1 MTETLASIEP
11 RRRFYFDWALP
22 ALFKPRQAF
31 TRITAQAGSVWLTP
45 MLILTLTTLLLVGAS
60 GWLKGQAA
68 TQGLNLPADYQYY
81 TPEQQ
86 AQFQQI
92 SQAQQGPVFMYVLPG
107 LIALGRIWLGW
118 LIVGGL
124 LHLVVTLLGGRGG
137 ASSAMNV
144 VAWAALA
151 FAVRDLVR
159 VAAMLVTRQLI
170 SSPGISG
177 FAPSGDSSLLLF
189 LGKLMAEIDL
199 YVVWHILLIIV
210 GVKVGSSL
218 STGKAVSGVVFTVLL
233 GLLLAALPGFL
244 AAKFSGLEMVRP
256 FFF

>member
-1 MTETLASIEP
+1 MMETLARIEP
-11 RRRFYFDWALP
+11 RRRVYFDWALP
-22 ALFKPRQAF
+22 TLFSPRKTFA
-31 TRITAQAGSVWLTP
+31 RITAQAGSLWLTP
-45 MLILTLTTLLLVGAS
+45 MLILTVTTLLLVAVS

-68 TQGLNLPADYQYY
+68 GQGLNIPADYQYY

-92 SQAQQGPVFMYVLPG
+92 SQAQQGPVFSYVLPG
-107 LIALGRIWLGW
+107 LVALGRIWIGW

-151 FAVRDLVR
+151 FAARDLVR
-159 VAAMLVTRQLI
+159 VVAMLLTHQAI
-170 SSPGISG
+170 NNPGLSG
-177 FAPSGDSSLLLF
+177 FAPASTAALPLF
-189 LGKLMAEIDL
+189 LGKLMAELDM
-199 YVVWHILLIIV
+199 YVLWHILLIIV
-210 GVKVGSSL
+210 GVRVGSSL
-218 STGKAVSGVVFTVLL
+218 STSKAVGGVLFTVLL
-233 GLLLAALPGFL
+233 GLLLAALPGFIV
-244 AAKFSGLEMVRP
+244 AKFSGLEMVRP